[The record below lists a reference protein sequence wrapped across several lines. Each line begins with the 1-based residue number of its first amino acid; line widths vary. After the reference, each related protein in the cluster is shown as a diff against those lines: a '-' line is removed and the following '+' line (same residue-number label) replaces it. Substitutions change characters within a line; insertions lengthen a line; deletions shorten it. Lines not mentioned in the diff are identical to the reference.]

1 MVENEAVSKQDSEVS
16 FTGKAIP
23 DINLDRTEETS
34 LNLTS
39 PEDMTNKILGMSHE
53 EKSELTVDKVHYD
66 RQGRLSA
73 VMLNSGDVISTE
85 TAIALAEQNALK
97 GWSTGSNRYHQRT
110 LRTVS
115 SNPDDPYLHDYAT
128 F

>member
-1 MVENEAVSKQDSEVS
+1 MIENEFTSKHDSEVS
-16 FTGKAIP
+16 FTGKVIP
-23 DINLDRTEETS
+23 DIDLGRTEETS
-34 LNLTS
+34 MSMTS

-53 EKSELTVDKVHYD
+53 EKSDLTVDKVHYD

-97 GWSTGSNRYHQRT
+97 GWSTGTNRYHQRT
-110 LRTVS
+110 LRTTS
-115 SNPDDPYLHDYAT
+115 SNPEDPYLHDYET